1 MKQLKLLSI
10 FSCLVVF
17 SLVYFISPIK
27 VNAQLSKEVMIDAIF
42 LNNEQV
48 ILDNKDCK
56 LELKYNDV
64 IKLVG
69 RASKKTTVSISFA
82 GEKYSGV
89 SDDMGN
95 WMILFSIPY
104 IEDGKYEIFQDGYD
118 DSYCEITLRNPVIDD
133 AKGNKRKSNNSI
145 YIVVLSILS
154 LSFGSYIFLANKK
167 KHRR

>member
-1 MKQLKLLSI
+1 MKQLKHISI
-10 FSCLVVF
+10 FAHLF
-17 SLVYFISPIK
+17 IFILFIFISPLNIK
-27 VNAQLSKEVMIDAIF
+27 AQSSKEVMIDAIY
-42 LNNEQV
+42 LNNKQV

-69 RASKKTTVSISFA
+69 RAGKNTNVSILFA

-104 IEDGKYEIFQDGYD
+104 IEDGKYEIIQDGYD